1 MNRNLVRAWGH
12 GRTMRADE
20 KLLLACSHRAPAA
33 PCGTHTTPNS
43 NLHSTL
49 CCTPRAATY
58 GADALMAS
66 MHAWPEV
73 QRAQMLP

>member
-12 GRTMRADE
+12 GRTMRADK

-33 PCGTHTTPNS
+33 PCGTHTTPIS

-49 CCTPRAATY
+49 LHPTSSY

-66 MHAWPEV
+66 MHVWPEV